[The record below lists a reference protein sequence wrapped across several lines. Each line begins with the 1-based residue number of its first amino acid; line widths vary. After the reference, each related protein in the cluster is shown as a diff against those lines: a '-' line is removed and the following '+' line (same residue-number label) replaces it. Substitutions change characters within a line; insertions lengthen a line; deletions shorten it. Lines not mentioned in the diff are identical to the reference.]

1 MRWLARRADRDR
13 AALGHSG
20 SDDGSMSAPSSPKA
34 TGEKTSPVLGGGHD
48 HTDERGEVDYA
59 SKQAHFDVYILEAGI
74 IFHSIVRLPS
84 SLPFESAVG
93 A

>member
-1 MRWLARRADRDR
+1 
-13 AALGHSG
+13 
-20 SDDGSMSAPSSPKA
+20 MSAPSSPKA

-84 SLPFESAVG
+84 SLPFESAVR